1 VPLDA
6 AFSPTCIRGRLAQY
20 YRNKAK
26 SHFVFQLRG
35 CRRSMSIP
43 QGRSKPR
50 WQAFPR
56 SSGGT
61 SMTSAP
67 RPATASEII
76 EIVGHLDDGVVA
88 RILATGATP
97 AEVLEAFTWI
107 SADDQLGTELQ
118 HGRHGAVGAVYD
130 ILLREEPDPEELRR

>member
-1 VPLDA
+1 
-6 AFSPTCIRGRLAQY
+6 
-20 YRNKAK
+20 
-26 SHFVFQLRG
+26 
-35 CRRSMSIP
+35 
-43 QGRSKPR
+43 
-50 WQAFPR
+50 
-56 SSGGT
+56 
-61 SMTSAP
+61 MTSAP

-76 EIVGHLDDGVVA
+76 EIVGHLDDGIIA

-130 ILLREEPDPEELRR
+130 ILLQEEPDPEELRC